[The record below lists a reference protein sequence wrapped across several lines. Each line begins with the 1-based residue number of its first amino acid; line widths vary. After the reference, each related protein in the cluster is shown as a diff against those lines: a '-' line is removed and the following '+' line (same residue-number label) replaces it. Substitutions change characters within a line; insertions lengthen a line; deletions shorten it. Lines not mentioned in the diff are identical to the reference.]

1 MASKNCWH
9 SCGNCLTT
17 ARLHYYLKKQAGIA
31 LALIGVFDSGVGGLS
46 ILDESL
52 RQLPHHDYIY
62 LADSANA
69 PYGEKSSD
77 WIATRSLILCKYLA
91 DQGCDAIV
99 VACNTATAEAIQKIR
114 AILTIPVIGVEP
126 GIKPASMQSQN
137 GIVGVLATEATLSSD
152 KFNALLAT
160 LPSSC
165 TFIKQSGAGLVPLI
179 EAGQAN
185 SDETL
190 ELLAKHLEPI
200 QDAGSDT
207 LVLGCTHYPFLRKA
221 IHKLLGDSVNLI
233 DTSDAVI
240 RQLKRRLDTLT
251 KFNGRD
257 LQSSIL
263 FISSKNEAL
272 LLGMAKDLLSSDL
285 SGYVVK
291 SKLLGNVQ

>member
-1 MASKNCWH
+1 
-9 SCGNCLTT
+9 
-17 ARLHYYLKKQAGIA
+17 

-52 RQLPHHDYIY
+52 RQLPNHDYIY

-77 WIATRSLILCKYLA
+77 WIAARSLVLCKYLA

-99 VACNTATAEAIQKIR
+99 VACNTATAEAIQQIR
-114 AILTIPVIGVEP
+114 ASLTIPVVGVEP

-137 GIVGVLATEATLSSD
+137 GIVGVLATEATLNSD

-160 LPSSC
+160 LSSSC
-165 TFIKQSGAGLVPLI
+165 TVIKQSGAGLVPLI
-179 EAGQAN
+179 EAGKAN
-185 SDETL
+185 SAETL

-221 IHKLLGDSVNLI
+221 IRKLLGDSMHLI
-233 DTSDAVI
+233 DTSDAVV
-240 RQLKRRLDTLT
+240 RQLKRQLEPLE
-251 KFNGRD
+251 KSSQNNS
-257 LQSSIL
+257 QSSVL
-263 FISSKNEAL
+263 FISSKDQNL
-272 LLGMAKDLLSSDL
+272 LLDMAQDLLSSDL
-285 SGYVVK
+285 SAHIIK
-291 SKLLGNVQ
+291 SKQLGDLQ